1 MKTLF
6 FLSGLARS
14 GSTLLG
20 SLLSQHPEIHTT
32 PTSPLADLLCVL
44 DKAFDM
50 SDIQYT
56 YDKPKVQYN
65 TYNAILSNFYNHI
78 PKKYILDKHRGWPRN
93 VLSTEK
99 FLDNEVKI
107 VATYRPIP
115 EVLTSFITLIDKDEN
130 NFIDDRL
137 KNDNLPITT
146 DNRLEYLWRFYT
158 SDVYESLIYGLRH
171 HREKIHLVEY
181 NNLIKDPEK
190 ELNSIYEFL
199 NIEPHKHDFSNILNT
214 CAEEKDNEWG
224 LKNLHKIRPKLER
237 KSRSPKEVIGEENVK
252 LYSVF
257 NIYEN

>member
-6 FLSGLARS
+6 FLSGLSRS

-32 PTSPLADLLCVL
+32 PTSPLADILCHL
-44 DKAFDM
+44 DEGFKRCDV
-50 SDIQYT
+50 QYT
-56 YDKPKVQYN
+56 YDNNQIRYN
-65 TYNAILSNFYNHI
+65 TYNSILSNFYNHI
-78 PKKYILDKHRGWPRN
+78 PKKYVLDKHRGWTRN
-93 VLSTEK
+93 VSSIEK

-107 VATYRPIP
+107 IATYRPIP
-115 EVLTSFITLIDKDEN
+115 EVLSSFITLIDKDEN
-130 NFIDDRL
+130 NFIDNHLRRE
-137 KNDNLPITT
+137 NLPITT

-171 HREKIHLVEY
+171 HRKNIHLVEY
-181 NNLIKDPEK
+181 NNLVQNPEK

-199 NIEPHKHDFSNILNT
+199 DIEPHIHNFSNILNT

-224 LKNLHKIRPKLER
+224 VKDLHNIRPKLER
-237 KSRSPKEVIGEENVK
+237 KSRPPEEVIGEENVK